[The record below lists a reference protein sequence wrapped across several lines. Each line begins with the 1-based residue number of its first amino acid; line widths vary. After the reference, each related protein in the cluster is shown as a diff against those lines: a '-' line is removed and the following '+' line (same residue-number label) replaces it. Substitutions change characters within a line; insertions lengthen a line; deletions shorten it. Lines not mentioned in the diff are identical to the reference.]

1 MDKPPEPMTRT
12 FDTSTSLCACSSVN
26 FLSKSF
32 PAYFNSSCSF
42 LVLVENDD
50 FATDSTI
57 HSVLFRACF
66 NCCERIRKF
75 FNNILISVKRLKN
88 DDLIEEKEERRKG
101 KERKKKG
108 KGEKKGKKER
118 KRRGRKRKEIVVRE
132 CGKLVKIVSYL
143 GVTVRHTL
151 DALCPRFR

>member
-1 MDKPPEPMTRT
+1 M
-12 FDTSTSLCACSSVN
+12 
-26 FLSKSF
+26 
-32 PAYFNSSCSF
+32 
-42 LVLVENDD
+42 
-50 FATDSTI
+50 
-57 HSVLFRACF
+57 
-66 NCCERIRKF
+66 
-75 FNNILISVKRLKN
+75 KRLKN

-143 GVTVRHTL
+143 GL
-151 DALCPRFR
+151 